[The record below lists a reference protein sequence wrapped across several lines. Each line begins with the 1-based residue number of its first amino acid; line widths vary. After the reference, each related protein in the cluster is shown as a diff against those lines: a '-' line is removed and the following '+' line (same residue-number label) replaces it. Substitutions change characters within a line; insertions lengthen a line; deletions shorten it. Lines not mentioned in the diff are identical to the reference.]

1 MRFHSLADWLAWQE
15 RLHPR
20 SIDLGLERVRE
31 VAGRMGLLEPAP
43 VVITVAGTNGKGS
56 CVAMLE
62 AMLAGAG
69 YRVGAYT
76 SPHLLRYNERV
87 RICGEEAGDAALCES
102 FARIDAARG
111 AISLSYF
118 EFGTLAALDLF
129 ARAGLDA
136 MLLEVGLGGRL
147 DAVNILDADVAI
159 VSSVGVDHREW
170 LGQTRESIGREKAG
184 IFRPGRPAVCGDP
197 QPPASIEQEAAR
209 LGTPLYRLGREFR
222 AEPADEGWRYRGP
235 GAPEGRVLPDPA
247 LPGAAQRRNA
257 ACALAAL
264 GLLEARLPLPPGA
277 VERGLTGL
285 RLPGRFQRFAG
296 PVETVLDVAHNPDSA
311 RTLAELLRA
320 HPVEGRLHAVFALLG
335 DKDLAEVVAP
345 LADAVDDWHV
355 GALSGARARPVRRLA
370 AELRAR
376 VPGRPVTAHATVG
389 RAYEAARAAARPGD
403 RVLVFGSFY
412 TVAEVLAMLV

>member
-1 MRFHSLADWLAWQE
+1 M
-15 RLHPR
+15 
-20 SIDLGLERVRE
+20 RE
-31 VAGRMGLLEPAP
+31 VAGRMGLLEPEP

-62 AMLAGAG
+62 AILTASG

-87 RICGEEAGDAALCES
+87 RICGREVEDAALCES

-111 AISLSYF
+111 GISLSYF

-129 ARAGLDA
+129 AAAGLDV

-147 DAVNILDADVAI
+147 DAVNILDPDVAI

-170 LGQTRESIGREKAG
+170 LGETRESIGREKAG
-184 IFRPGRPAVCGDP
+184 IFRTGRPAVCGDP
-197 QPPASIEQEAAR
+197 QPPLSLEEEAER
-209 LGTPLYRLGREFR
+209 LGTPLYRLGREFH
-222 AEPADEGWRYRGP
+222 AQPEAGGWRYRGP
-235 GAPEGRVLPDPA
+235 GAPDGRLLPEPA

-264 GLLEARLPLPPGA
+264 GLLEARLPLPAAA

-285 RLPGRFQRFAG
+285 RLPGRFQRLPG

-311 RTLAELLRA
+311 RILAELLRA
-320 HPVEGRLHAVFALLG
+320 HPVQGRLHAVFALLS

-345 LADAVDDWHV
+345 LADAVDAWYV
-355 GALSGARARPVRRLA
+355 GALTGARARPVERLA
-370 AELRAR
+370 AELQAR
-376 VPGRPVTAHATVG
+376 VPGRPVAAHATVTE
-389 RAYEAARAAARPGD
+389 AYKAARAAARAGD

-412 TVAEVLAMLV
+412 TVAEVLSLLV